1 MPVASP
7 SPSPDRRRIARAR
20 DERRLVGLLLAGLT
34 LTIVLLVGF
43 GTRASVARRDA
54 QVRADR
60 TFARAGLVQLEFHAR
75 RGRFAFWSEL
85 AAEGMRLPPSMRVDT
100 SNATASHWYL
110 RLRDSATGL
119 LCDRVGQRSDRPG
132 STTDFACRAP

>member
-1 MPVASP
+1 MPDASASP
-7 SPSPDRRRIARAR
+7 PPDLRRTARAR
-20 DERRLVGLLLAGLT
+20 AERRLVGALLASLA
-34 LTIVLLVGF
+34 LTIVLLIGF

-54 QVRADR
+54 RVRADR

-85 AAEGMRLPPSMRVDT
+85 ASEGMRLPQSMQVDT

-119 LCDRVGQRSDRPG
+119 LCDRVGQRLDRPG
-132 STTDFACRAP
+132 STTNLSCRAP